1 MTCKITKFLSDTQKI
16 VHIGQKGLFLAN
28 ISTYPLIFK
37 DCMLI
42 LTESV
47 KIEGPLP
54 YLLITAYEKIHHM
67 AADGAYGTDL

>member
-1 MTCKITKFLSDTQKI
+1 
-16 VHIGQKGLFLAN
+16 
-28 ISTYPLIFK
+28 
-37 DCMLI
+37 MLI